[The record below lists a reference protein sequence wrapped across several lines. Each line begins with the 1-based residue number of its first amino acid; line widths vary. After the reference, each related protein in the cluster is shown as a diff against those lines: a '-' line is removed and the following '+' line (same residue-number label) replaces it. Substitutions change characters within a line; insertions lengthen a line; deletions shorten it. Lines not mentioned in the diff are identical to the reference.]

1 MNKLKQST
9 GTTLKKI
16 LSPQIRQAINI
27 LQMNAIDLHTE
38 IDNIIL
44 ENPFL
49 EKEEEYEIDYNIM
62 KSYHSGDTDNNDI
75 LNYHLDSDNL
85 REHLMKQLQASRFS
99 ESEKIIAIIIIDC
112 VNDNGYLTEDLREV
126 FIQANRSTE
135 VTFQD
140 IFYVLHTLQRFDPI
154 GTCAINLCDS
164 LSIQLDALHNESKHY
179 DDAKK
184 IIYHLSKMEID
195 ENSKFNNVFS
205 KLNNNNVYET
215 QAIDL
220 IKSLN
225 PKPGLKISKKL
236 DFYQIHPDVIIF
248 KRKDKWIVESTK
260 NTPKLILNK
269 DYISLMR
276 DSKIKTDKEYLE
288 KNYSLANF
296 IINSIKNRNL
306 TILNVC
312 KEIFLKQSNF
322 LNNGEIGLVP
332 LTLKE
337 IASKLDIHESTVSR
351 ATNEKYVQTPR
362 GVFEL
367 KYFFSSELATDTGKM
382 ISSKVIIKMIDELIE
397 NENKVRP
404 LSDNEIAKYFN
415 NQGISIARRTVTK
428 YRERLNIE
436 NSTDRK
442 IKC

>member
-9 GTTLKKI
+9 SVAQKKI

-62 KSYHSGDTDNNDI
+62 KSYHSGDTDNSDI

-312 KEIFLKQSNF
+312 KEIFQKQSNF
-322 LNNGEIGLVP
+322 LDNGEIGLVP

-337 IASKLDIHESTVSR
+337 IAIKLDIHESTVSR

>member
-9 GTTLKKI
+9 SVAQKKI

-27 LQMNAIDLHTE
+27 LQLNAIDLHTE

-164 LSIQLDALHNESKHY
+164 LSIQLDALHNESKRY

-312 KEIFLKQSNF
+312 KEIFQKQSNF
-322 LNNGEIGLVP
+322 LDNGEIGLVP

-337 IASKLDIHESTVSR
+337 IAIKLDIHESTVSR

>member
-1 MNKLKQST
+1 VNKLKQST
-9 GTTLKKI
+9 SVAQKKI

-312 KEIFLKQSNF
+312 KEIFQKQSNF
-322 LNNGEIGLVP
+322 LDNGEIGLVP

-337 IASKLDIHESTVSR
+337 IAIKLDIHESTVSR
-351 ATNEKYVQTPR
+351 ATHEKYVQTPR

>member
-1 MNKLKQST
+1 
-9 GTTLKKI
+9 
-16 LSPQIRQAINI
+16 
-27 LQMNAIDLHTE
+27 MNAIDLHTE

-62 KSYHSGDTDNNDI
+62 KSYHSGDTDNSDI

-236 DFYQIHPDVIIF
+236 DLYQIHPDVIVF

-260 NTPKLILNK
+260 NTPKLSLNK
-269 DYISLMR
+269 DYISLMKN
-276 DSKIKTDKEYLE
+276 SKIKTDKEYLE
-288 KNYSLANF
+288 KNHNLANF

-312 KEIFLKQSNF
+312 KEIFQKQSKF
-322 LNNGEIGLVP
+322 LDEGDIGLVP

-337 IASKLDIHESTVSR
+337 VANKLDIHESTVSR
-351 ATNEKYVQTPR
+351 ATNEKYIQTPR

-382 ISSKVIIKMIDELIE
+382 ISSKVIMKMIDELIKKE
-397 NENKVRP
+397 DKKRP

-415 NQGISIARRTVTK
+415 SQGISVARRTVTK
-428 YRERLNIE
+428 YRERLIIE
-436 NSTDRK
+436 NSTNRK
-442 IKC
+442 IK

>member
-1 MNKLKQST
+1 VNKLKQST
-9 GTTLKKI
+9 SVAQKKI

-62 KSYHSGDTDNNDI
+62 KSYHSGDTDNSDI

-312 KEIFLKQSNF
+312 KEIFQKQSNF
-322 LNNGEIGLVP
+322 LDNGEIGLVP

-337 IASKLDIHESTVSR
+337 IAIKLDIHESTVSR

>member
-9 GTTLKKI
+9 STALKKI
-16 LSPQIRQAINI
+16 LSPQTRQAINI
-27 LQMNAIDLHTE
+27 LQMNAIDLHRE

-49 EKEEEYEIDYNIM
+49 EKEEEFELDYNII
-62 KSYHSGDTDNNDI
+62 KSNHSGDTDINDI
-75 LNYHLDSDNL
+75 LNYHLESDNL
-85 REHLMKQLQASRFS
+85 REHLMKQLQSSKLS
-99 ESEKIIAIIIIDC
+99 ESEKIVAIIIIDC
-112 VNDNGYLTEDLREV
+112 VDDNGYLTENLREV
-126 FIQANRSTE
+126 FIQANRLTE
-135 VTFQD
+135 ITFQD
-140 IFYVLHTLQRFDPI
+140 IFYVIHTLQRFDPI
-154 GTCAINLCDS
+154 GTCAIDLCDS
-164 LSIQLDALHNESKHY
+164 LSIQLDTLHNESKYY
-179 DDAKK
+179 DDAKN
-184 IIYHLSKMEID
+184 IIYTLSKMEIN
-195 ENSKFNNVFS
+195 ENSKFNDLFS
-205 KLNNNNVYET
+205 RLNNDNIHQKESIN
-215 QAIDL
+215 L

-236 DFYQIHPDVIIF
+236 DFYQIHPDVIVF
-248 KRKDKWIVESTK
+248 KRNDKWIVESTK
-260 NTPKLILNK
+260 NTPKLVLNK
-269 DYISLMR
+269 DYISLMQ
-276 DSKIKTDKEYLE
+276 DSKIKTDREFLE
-288 KNYSLANF
+288 KNHNLANF

-351 ATNEKYVQTPR
+351 ATNQKYVQTPR

-367 KYFFSSELATDTGKM
+367 KYFFSSELSTDTGKM
-382 ISSKVIIKMIDELIE
+382 ISSKVIMKMIDEMIKKE
-397 NENKVRP
+397 DKKRP
-404 LSDNEIAKYFN
+404 VSDNEIAKYFN
-415 NQGISIARRTVTK
+415 SQGISVARRTISK

-436 NSTDRK
+436 NSTNRK

>member
-9 GTTLKKI
+9 SVAQKKI

-312 KEIFLKQSNF
+312 KEIFQKQSNF
-322 LNNGEIGLVP
+322 LDNGEIGLVP

-337 IASKLDIHESTVSR
+337 IAIKLDIHESTVSR
-351 ATNEKYVQTPR
+351 ATHEKYVQTPR

>member
-1 MNKLKQST
+1 VNKLKQST
-9 GTTLKKI
+9 SAVLKKI
-16 LSPQIRQAINI
+16 LSPQTRQAISI
-27 LQMNAIDLHTE
+27 LQMNSLDLHKE

-49 EKEEEYEIDYNIM
+49 EKEEEYEIDYSVI
-62 KSYHSGDTDNNDI
+62 KSNHSGDLDINEI

-85 REHLMKQLQASRFS
+85 REHLIKQLQASKLS
-99 ESEKIIAIIIIDC
+99 ENEKTIAIIIIDC
-112 VNDNGYLTEDLREV
+112 VNDNGYLTEDLREI
-126 FIQANRSTE
+126 FIQANRLVE

-140 IFYVLHTLQRFDPI
+140 IFYVLHTLQRFDPH
-154 GTCAINLCDS
+154 GTCAIDLSDC
-164 LSIQLDALHNESKHY
+164 LSIQLDLMHSESEYY

-184 IIYHLSKMEID
+184 IVHYLSKMDIG
-195 ENSKFNNVFS
+195 ENLKFNNLLK
-205 KLNNNNVYET
+205 KLKDDNIYQL

-248 KRKDKWIVESTK
+248 KRKDKWIIESTK
-260 NTPKLILNK
+260 NVPKLILNK
-269 DYISLMR
+269 DYVSIMH

-288 KNYSLANF
+288 RNYNLANF
-296 IINSIKNRNL
+296 IINSIKNRNV

-312 KEIFLKQSNF
+312 KEIFKKQSNF
-322 LNNGEIGLVP
+322 LDDGEIGLVP

-337 IASKLDIHESTVSR
+337 IANKLSIHESTVSR

-362 GVFEL
+362 GTFEL
-367 KYFFSSELATDTGKM
+367 KYFFSSELTTDTGKM
-382 ISSKVIIKMIDELIE
+382 ISSKVIIKMIDELIKTE
-397 NENKVRP
+397 DKTKP
-404 LSDNEIAKYFN
+404 LSDNEITKYFS

-436 NSTDRK
+436 SSTNRK
-442 IKC
+442 IKD

>member
-9 GTTLKKI
+9 STSLKKI
-16 LSPQIRQAINI
+16 LSPQTRQAINI
-27 LQMNAIDLHTE
+27 LQMNAIDLHRE

-49 EKEEEYEIDYNIM
+49 EKDEAYEIDYNII
-62 KSYHSGDTDNNDI
+62 KPNHAGDTDINDI

-85 REHLMKQLQASRFS
+85 REHLMKQLQASKFS
-99 ESEKIIAIIIIDC
+99 DSEKTIGFIIIDC

-126 FIQANRSTE
+126 FIQANRLTE

-154 GTCAINLCDS
+154 GTCAIDLCDS
-164 LSIQLDALHNESKHY
+164 LSIQLDALHNQSKYY

-184 IIYHLSKMEID
+184 IICLLSKMDIN
-195 ENSKFNNVFS
+195 ENFKFNDLFS
-205 KLNNNNVYET
+205 KLNDDNVYRM
-215 QAIDL
+215 QAVDL

-225 PKPGLKISKKL
+225 PKPGLKIIKKL
-236 DFYQIHPDVIIF
+236 DFYQIHPDVIVF
-248 KRKDKWIVESTK
+248 KRKDKWIIESTK
-260 NTPKLILNK
+260 NSPKLILNK
-269 DYISLMR
+269 DYISLMK

-288 KNYSLANF
+288 KNHNLANF

-312 KEIFLKQSNF
+312 KEIFKKQFKF
-322 LNNGEIGLVP
+322 LDTGDIGLVP

-337 IASKLDIHESTVSR
+337 IANNLDIHESTVSR

-382 ISSKVIIKMIDELIE
+382 ISSKVIIKMIDELIKKE
-397 NENKVRP
+397 DKKRP
-404 LSDNEIAKYFN
+404 LSDNEIAKYFSS
-415 NQGISIARRTVTK
+415 QGITVARRTVTK
-428 YRERLNIE
+428 YRERLIIE
-436 NSTDRK
+436 NSTNRK

>member
-1 MNKLKQST
+1 
-9 GTTLKKI
+9 
-16 LSPQIRQAINI
+16 
-27 LQMNAIDLHTE
+27 MNALDLHRE

-49 EKEEEYEIDYNIM
+49 EKEETYEIDYNII
-62 KSYHSGDTDNNDI
+62 KPNYAGETDINDI

-85 REHLMKQLQASRFS
+85 REHLMKQLQASKFS
-99 ESEKIIAIIIIDC
+99 DSEKTIAIIIIDC

-126 FIQANRSTE
+126 FIQANRLTE

-154 GTCAINLCDS
+154 GTCAIDLCDS
-164 LSIQLDALHNESKHY
+164 LSIQLDALHNQSKYY

-184 IIYHLSKMEID
+184 IIYLLSKMDIN
-195 ENSKFNNVFS
+195 ENFKFNDLFS
-205 KLNNNNVYET
+205 KLNDDNVYRM
-215 QAIDL
+215 QAVDL

-225 PKPGLKISKKL
+225 PKPGLKIIKKL
-236 DFYQIHPDVIIF
+236 DFYQIHPDVIVF
-248 KRKDKWIVESTK
+248 KRKDKWIIESTK

-269 DYISLMR
+269 DYISLMK

-288 KNYSLANF
+288 KNHNLANF

-312 KEIFLKQSNF
+312 KEIFKKQSKF
-322 LNNGEIGLVP
+322 LDTGDIGLVP

-337 IASKLDIHESTVSR
+337 IANKLDIHESTVSR

>member
-9 GTTLKKI
+9 DTSLKKI
-16 LSPQIRQAINI
+16 LSPQTRQAINI
-27 LQMNAIDLHTE
+27 LQMNALDLHRE

-49 EKEEEYEIDYNIM
+49 EKEETYEIDYNTT
-62 KSYHSGDTDNNDI
+62 KSNYTGETDINDI

-85 REHLMKQLQASRFS
+85 REHLMKQLQASKFS
-99 ESEKIIAIIIIDC
+99 DSEKTIAIIIIDC

-126 FIQANRSTE
+126 FIQANRLTE

-154 GTCAINLCDS
+154 GTCAIDLCDS
-164 LSIQLDALHNESKHY
+164 LSIQLDALHNQSKYY

-184 IIYHLSKMEID
+184 IIYLLSKMDIN
-195 ENSKFNNVFS
+195 ENFKFNDLFS
-205 KLNNNNVYET
+205 KLNDDNVYRM
-215 QAIDL
+215 QAVDL

-225 PKPGLKISKKL
+225 PKPGLKIIKKL
-236 DFYQIHPDVIIF
+236 DFYQIHPDVIVF
-248 KRKDKWIVESTK
+248 KRKDKWIIESTK

-269 DYISLMR
+269 DYISLMK

-288 KNYSLANF
+288 KNHNLANF

-312 KEIFLKQSNF
+312 KEIFKKQSKF
-322 LNNGEIGLVP
+322 LDTGDIGLVP

-337 IASKLDIHESTVSR
+337 IANKLDIHESTVSR

>member
-1 MNKLKQST
+1 MNKLKQSI
-9 GTTLKKI
+9 GTTLKKT
-16 LSPQIRQAINI
+16 LSPQTRQAINI

-49 EKEEEYEIDYNIM
+49 EKEEEYEIDYNII
-62 KSYHSGDTDNNDI
+62 KSSHSGNTDINDI

-312 KEIFLKQSNF
+312 KEIFQKQSNF
-322 LNNGEIGLVP
+322 LDNGEIGLVP

-337 IASKLDIHESTVSR
+337 IAIKLDIHESTVSR

>member
-1 MNKLKQST
+1 
-9 GTTLKKI
+9 
-16 LSPQIRQAINI
+16 
-27 LQMNAIDLHTE
+27 MNAIDLHTE

-62 KSYHSGDTDNNDI
+62 KSYHSGDTDNSDI

-312 KEIFLKQSNF
+312 KEIFQKQSNF
-322 LNNGEIGLVP
+322 LDNGEIGLVP

-337 IASKLDIHESTVSR
+337 IAIKLDIHESTVSR

>member
-9 GTTLKKI
+9 STALKKI
-16 LSPQIRQAINI
+16 LSPQTIQAINI
-27 LQMNAIDLHTE
+27 LQMNAIDLHRE

-49 EKEEEYEIDYNIM
+49 EKEEEFELDYNII
-62 KSYHSGDTDNNDI
+62 KSNHSGDTDINDI
-75 LNYHLDSDNL
+75 LNYHLESDNL
-85 REHLMKQLQASRFS
+85 REHLMKQLQSSKLS
-99 ESEKIIAIIIIDC
+99 ESEKIVAIIIIDC
-112 VNDNGYLTEDLREV
+112 VDDNGYLTEDLREV
-126 FIQANRSTE
+126 FIQANRLTE
-135 VTFQD
+135 ITFQD
-140 IFYVLHTLQRFDPI
+140 IFYVIHTLQRFDPI
-154 GTCAINLCDS
+154 GTCAIDLCDS
-164 LSIQLDALHNESKHY
+164 LSIQLDALHNESKYY
-179 DDAKK
+179 DDAKN
-184 IIYHLSKMEID
+184 IIYTLSKMEIN
-195 ENSKFNNVFS
+195 ENSKFNDLFS
-205 KLNNNNVYET
+205 RLNNDNIHQKESIN
-215 QAIDL
+215 L

-236 DFYQIHPDVIIF
+236 DFYQIHPDVIVF
-248 KRKDKWIVESTK
+248 KRNDKWIVESTK
-260 NTPKLILNK
+260 NTPKLVLNK
-269 DYISLMR
+269 DYISLMQ
-276 DSKIKTDKEYLE
+276 DSKIKTDREFLE
-288 KNYSLANF
+288 KNHNLANF

-351 ATNEKYVQTPR
+351 ATNQKYVQTPR

-367 KYFFSSELATDTGKM
+367 KYFFSSELSTDTGKM
-382 ISSKVIIKMIDELIE
+382 ISSKVIMKMIDEMIKKE
-397 NENKVRP
+397 DKKRP
-404 LSDNEIAKYFN
+404 VSDNEIAKYFN
-415 NQGISIARRTVTK
+415 SQGISVARRTISK

-436 NSTDRK
+436 NSTNRK

>member
-9 GTTLKKI
+9 STALKKI
-16 LSPQIRQAINI
+16 LSPQTRQAINI
-27 LQMNAIDLHTE
+27 LQMNALDLYKE
-38 IDNIIL
+38 IDDIIL

-49 EKEEEYEIDYNIM
+49 EKEDEYQIDYNITN
-62 KSYHSGDTDNNDI
+62 SNHSGVTDINDV

-85 REHLMKQLQASRFS
+85 REHLLKQLHASRFS
-99 ESEKIIAIIIIDC
+99 ENDKTIAIIIIDC

-126 FIQANRSTE
+126 FVQANRLTE
-135 VTFQD
+135 VTFEN
-140 IFYVLHTLQRFDPI
+140 IFYVLHALQRFDPI
-154 GTCAINLCDS
+154 GTCAIDLCDS
-164 LSIQLDALHNESKHY
+164 LSIQLDVLHNESQYY

-184 IIYHLSKMEID
+184 IISHLSKIKVD
-195 ENSKFNNVFS
+195 EKSKFDDLFS
-205 KLNNNNVYET
+205 KLNAHNVYQI

-269 DYISLMR
+269 DYVSLMQ
-276 DSKIKTDKEYLE
+276 DSNIKTDKEYLE
-288 KNYSLANF
+288 KNHNLANF
-296 IINSIKNRNL
+296 IINSLKNRNL

-312 KEIFLKQSNF
+312 KEIFKKQSNF
-322 LNNGEIGLVP
+322 LDNGEIGLLP

-337 IASKLDIHESTVSR
+337 IANSLDIHESTVSR

-362 GVFEL
+362 GIFEL
-367 KYFFSSELATDTGKM
+367 KYFFSSELTTDTGKM
-382 ISSKVIIKMIDELIE
+382 ISSKVIMKMIDEIIKKE
-397 NENKVRP
+397 DKTRP
-404 LSDNEIAKYFN
+404 LSDNELSKYFN
-415 NQGISIARRTVTK
+415 TQGISVARRTITK

-436 NSTDRK
+436 NSTNRK
-442 IKC
+442 IKS

>member
-1 MNKLKQST
+1 
-9 GTTLKKI
+9 
-16 LSPQIRQAINI
+16 
-27 LQMNAIDLHTE
+27 MNAIDLHTE

-312 KEIFLKQSNF
+312 KEIFQKQSNF
-322 LNNGEIGLVP
+322 LDNGEIGLVP

-337 IASKLDIHESTVSR
+337 IAIKLDIHESTVSR

>member
-9 GTTLKKI
+9 STALKKI
-16 LSPQIRQAINI
+16 LSPQTRQAINI
-27 LQMNAIDLHTE
+27 LQMNAIDLHRE

-49 EKEEEYEIDYNIM
+49 EKEEEFELDYNII
-62 KSYHSGDTDNNDI
+62 KSNHSGDTDINDI
-75 LNYHLDSDNL
+75 LNYHLESDNL
-85 REHLMKQLQASRFS
+85 REHLMKQLQSSKLS
-99 ESEKIIAIIIIDC
+99 ESEKIVAIIIIDC
-112 VNDNGYLTEDLREV
+112 VDDNGYLTEDLREV
-126 FIQANRSTE
+126 FIQANRLTE
-135 VTFQD
+135 ITFQD
-140 IFYVLHTLQRFDPI
+140 IFYVIHTLQRFDPI
-154 GTCAINLCDS
+154 GTCAIDLCDS
-164 LSIQLDALHNESKHY
+164 LSIQLDALHNESKYY
-179 DDAKK
+179 DDAKN
-184 IIYHLSKMEID
+184 IIYTLSKMEIN
-195 ENSKFNNVFS
+195 ENSKFNDLFS
-205 KLNNNNVYET
+205 RLNNDNIHQKESIN
-215 QAIDL
+215 L

-236 DFYQIHPDVIIF
+236 DFYQIHPDVIVF
-248 KRKDKWIVESTK
+248 KRNDKWIVESTK
-260 NTPKLILNK
+260 NTPKLVLNK
-269 DYISLMR
+269 DYISLMQ
-276 DSKIKTDKEYLE
+276 DSKIKTDREFLE
-288 KNYSLANF
+288 KNHNLANF

-351 ATNEKYVQTPR
+351 ATNQKYVQTPR

-367 KYFFSSELATDTGKM
+367 KYFFSSELSTDTGKM
-382 ISSKVIIKMIDELIE
+382 ISSKVIMKMIDEMIKKE
-397 NENKVRP
+397 DKKRP
-404 LSDNEIAKYFN
+404 VSDNEIAKYFN
-415 NQGISIARRTVTK
+415 SQGISVARRTISK

-436 NSTDRK
+436 NSTNRK

>member
-1 MNKLKQST
+1 VNKLKQST
-9 GTTLKKI
+9 SATLKKI
-16 LSPQIRQAINI
+16 LSPQTRQAINI
-27 LQMNAIDLHTE
+27 LQMNSLELHKE

-49 EKEEEYEIDYNIM
+49 EKEEEYEIDNNIVKYN
-62 KSYHSGDTDNNDI
+62 HSNDADIDDI

-85 REHLMKQLQASRFS
+85 REHLMKQLETSKFS
-99 ESEKIIAIIIIDC
+99 ENEKTIAIIMIDC

-126 FIQANRSTE
+126 FIQANRLTE

-154 GTCAINLCDS
+154 GTCAIDLSDS
-164 LSIQLDALHNESKHY
+164 LSIQLDILHNESEHY
-179 DDAKK
+179 NHAKK
-184 IIYHLSKMEID
+184 IIYQLSKMKIN
-195 ENSKFNNVFS
+195 ENSKFNDLFA
-205 KLNNNNVYET
+205 KLNDKNIYEMA
-215 QAIDL
+215 AIDL

-236 DFYQIHPDVIIF
+236 DIYQIHPDVIIF

-269 DYISLMR
+269 DYVSIMQ

-288 KNYSLANF
+288 KNHNLANF

-312 KEIFLKQSNF
+312 KEIFKKQSNF
-322 LNNGEIGLVP
+322 LDNGEIGLVP

-337 IASKLDIHESTVSR
+337 IANNLGIHESTVSR

-362 GVFEL
+362 GTFEL
-367 KYFFSSELATDTGKM
+367 KYFFSSELATHTGKM
-382 ISSKVIIKMIDELIE
+382 ISSKVIMKMIDELIKE
-397 NENKVRP
+397 EDKTKP
-404 LSDNEIAKYFN
+404 SSDNEIAKYFN
-415 NQGISIARRTVTK
+415 NQGISVARRTVTK
-428 YRERLNIE
+428 YRERLKIE
-436 NSTDRK
+436 NSTNRK
-442 IKC
+442 IKD

>member
-1 MNKLKQST
+1 VNKLKQST
-9 GTTLKKI
+9 GTSLKKI
-16 LSPQIRQAINI
+16 LSPQTRQAINI
-27 LQMNAIDLHTE
+27 LQMNAIDLHRE

-49 EKEEEYEIDYNIM
+49 EKEETYEIDYNTI
-62 KSYHSGDTDNNDI
+62 KSNYTGETDINDI

-85 REHLMKQLQASRFS
+85 REHLMKQLQASKFS
-99 ESEKIIAIIIIDC
+99 DSEKTIAIIIIDC

-126 FIQANRSTE
+126 FIQANRLTE

-154 GTCAINLCDS
+154 GTCAIDLCDS
-164 LSIQLDALHNESKHY
+164 LSIQLDALHNQSKYY

-184 IIYHLSKMEID
+184 IIYLLSKMDIN
-195 ENSKFNNVFS
+195 ENFKFNDLFS
-205 KLNNNNVYET
+205 KLNDDNVYRM
-215 QAIDL
+215 QAVDL

-225 PKPGLKISKKL
+225 PKPGLKIIKKL
-236 DFYQIHPDVIIF
+236 DFYQIHPDVIVF
-248 KRKDKWIVESTK
+248 KRKDKWIIESTK

-269 DYISLMR
+269 DYISLMK

-288 KNYSLANF
+288 KNHNLANF

-312 KEIFLKQSNF
+312 KEIFKKQSKF
-322 LNNGEIGLVP
+322 LDTGDIGLVP

-337 IASKLDIHESTVSR
+337 IANKLDIHESTVSR

-382 ISSKVIIKMIDELIE
+382 ISSKVIMKMINELIKKE
-397 NENKVRP
+397 DKKRP
-404 LSDNEIAKYFN
+404 LSDNEIAKYFSS
-415 NQGISIARRTVTK
+415 QGITVARRTVTK
-428 YRERLNIE
+428 YRERLIIE
-436 NSTDRK
+436 NSTNRK
-442 IKC
+442 VKC

>member
-1 MNKLKQST
+1 
-9 GTTLKKI
+9 
-16 LSPQIRQAINI
+16 
-27 LQMNAIDLHTE
+27 
-38 IDNIIL
+38 
-44 ENPFL
+44 
-49 EKEEEYEIDYNIM
+49 M

-312 KEIFLKQSNF
+312 KEIFQKQSNF
-322 LNNGEIGLVP
+322 LDNGEIGLVP

-337 IASKLDIHESTVSR
+337 IAIKLDIHESTVSR

>member
-9 GTTLKKI
+9 GITLKKI
-16 LSPQIRQAINI
+16 LSPQTRQAINI
-27 LQMNAIDLHTE
+27 LQMNSIDLHQE

-49 EKEEEYEIDYNIM
+49 EKEEEYEIDYNIIE
-62 KSYHSGDTDNNDI
+62 SNYSGDTDINDI

-85 REHLMKQLQASRFS
+85 REHLMKQLQTSNFS
-99 ESEKIIAIIIIDC
+99 ESEKTIAVIIIDC

-126 FIQANRSTE
+126 FIQANRLTE

-140 IFYVLHTLQRFDPI
+140 IFFVLHTLQRYDPI
-154 GTCAINLCDS
+154 GTCAIDLCDS
-164 LSIQLDALHNESKHY
+164 LSIQLDALHIESKYY

-184 IIYHLSKMEID
+184 IIYLLSKMEIN
-195 ENSKFNNVFS
+195 ENSRFNDLFS
-205 KLNNNNVYET
+205 KLNDDDVYKM

-236 DFYQIHPDVIIF
+236 DFYQINPDVVIF

-269 DYISLMR
+269 DYISLMK

-288 KNYSLANF
+288 KNHNLANF

-312 KEIFLKQSNF
+312 KEIFQKQSNF
-322 LNNGEIGLVP
+322 LDNGEIGLVP

-337 IASKLDIHESTVSR
+337 IAIKLDIHESTVSR

>member
-9 GTTLKKI
+9 GASLKNI
-16 LSPQIRQAINI
+16 LSPQTRQAINI
-27 LQMNAIDLHTE
+27 LQMNAIDLHRE
-38 IDNIIL
+38 IDDIIL

-49 EKEEEYEIDYNIM
+49 EKDEAYEIDYNII
-62 KSYHSGDTDNNDI
+62 KPNHAGDTDINDI

-85 REHLMKQLQASRFS
+85 REHLMKQLQASKFS
-99 ESEKIIAIIIIDC
+99 DSEKTIGFIIIDC

-126 FIQANRSTE
+126 FIQANRLTE

-154 GTCAINLCDS
+154 GTCAIDLCDS
-164 LSIQLDALHNESKHY
+164 LSIQLDALHNQSKY
-179 DDAKK
+179 YKDAKK
-184 IIYHLSKMEID
+184 IICLLSKMDIN
-195 ENSKFNNVFS
+195 ENFKFNDLFS
-205 KLNNNNVYET
+205 KLNDNNVYRK
-215 QAIDL
+215 QAVDL

-225 PKPGLKISKKL
+225 PKPGLKIIKKL
-236 DFYQIHPDVIIF
+236 DFYQIHPDVIVF
-248 KRKDKWIVESTK
+248 KRKDKWIIESTK

-269 DYISLMR
+269 DYISLMK

-288 KNYSLANF
+288 KNHNLANF

-312 KEIFLKQSNF
+312 KEIFKKQSKF
-322 LNNGEIGLVP
+322 LDTGDIGLVP

-337 IASKLDIHESTVSR
+337 IANKLDIHESTVSR

-382 ISSKVIIKMIDELIE
+382 ISSKVIMKMIGELIE
-397 NENKVRP
+397 KEDKKRP
-404 LSDNEIAKYFN
+404 FSDNEIAKYFSS
-415 NQGISIARRTVTK
+415 QGITVARRTVTK
-428 YRERLNIE
+428 YRERLIIE
-436 NSTDRK
+436 NSTNRK

>member
-1 MNKLKQST
+1 VNKLIQST
-9 GTTLKKI
+9 STSLKKI
-16 LSPQIRQAINI
+16 LSPQTRQAINI
-27 LQMNAIDLHTE
+27 LQMSALDLHKE
-38 IDNIIL
+38 IDDIIL

-49 EKEEEYEIDYNIM
+49 EKEDEYQIDYNIV
-62 KSYHSGDTDNNDI
+62 KSNHTKDTDIDDI

-85 REHLMKQLQASRFS
+85 REHLIKQLQASKLS
-99 ESEKIIAIIIIDC
+99 ESEKTIAVIIIDC
-112 VNDNGYLTEDLREV
+112 VNDNGYLTEDLREI
-126 FIQANRSTE
+126 FIQANRLIQ

-154 GTCAINLCDS
+154 GTCAIDLCDS
-164 LSIQLDALHNESKHY
+164 LSIQLDALHNESQHL

-184 IIYHLSKMEID
+184 IIYHLSKMEIN
-195 ENSKFNNVFS
+195 ENSKFNDLFS
-205 KLNNNNVYET
+205 KFNDKNVYQM

-236 DFYQIHPDVIIF
+236 DFYQIHPDVVIF

-269 DYISLMR
+269 DYISLMK

-288 KNYSLANF
+288 KNHNMANF

-312 KEIFLKQSNF
+312 KEIFQKQAKF
-322 LNNGEIGLVP
+322 LDNGEMGLIP

-337 IASKLDIHESTVSR
+337 IADKLDIHESTVSR

-367 KYFFSSELATDTGKM
+367 KYFFSSELTTDTGKM
-382 ISSKVIIKMIDELIE
+382 ISSKVIMKMIDELIKKE
-397 NENKVRP
+397 DKKRP
-404 LSDNEIAKYFN
+404 SSDNEIAKYFN
-415 NQGISIARRTVTK
+415 SQGISVARRTITK
-428 YRERLNIE
+428 YREKLNIE
-436 NSTDRK
+436 NSTNRR

>member
-1 MNKLKQST
+1 MNSL
-9 GTTLKKI
+9 
-16 LSPQIRQAINI
+16 
-27 LQMNAIDLHTE
+27 DLHKE

-49 EKEEEYEIDYNIM
+49 EKEEEYEIDYNAV
-62 KSYHSGDTDNNDI
+62 KYNHSNDVDINDI
-75 LNYHLDSDNL
+75 LNYHQDSDNL
-85 REHLMKQLQASRFS
+85 REYLMKQLETSKFS
-99 ESEKIIAIIIIDC
+99 EHERTIAIIIIDC

-126 FIQANRSTE
+126 FIQANRLTE

-154 GTCAINLCDS
+154 GTCAVDLCDS
-164 LSIQLDALHNESKHY
+164 LSIQLDHMYSDSNY
-179 DDAKK
+179 YNDAKK
-184 IIYHLSKMEID
+184 IIYHLSKMKIN
-195 ENSKFNNVFS
+195 ENSKFNDLFTN
-205 KLNNNNVYET
+205 LNNKNVYEI

-260 NTPKLILNK
+260 NAPKLILNK
-269 DYISLMR
+269 DYVSIMQ
-276 DSKIKTDKEYLE
+276 DSKIKTDREYLE
-288 KNYSLANF
+288 KNHNLANF

-312 KEIFLKQSNF
+312 KEIFKKQSNF
-322 LNNGEIGLVP
+322 LDNGEIGLVP

-337 IASKLDIHESTVSR
+337 IANNLDVHESTVSR

-362 GVFEL
+362 GTFEL
-367 KYFFSSELATDTGKM
+367 KYFFSSELSTDTGKM
-382 ISSKVIIKMIDELIE
+382 ISSKVIMKMIDDLIKKE
-397 NENKVRP
+397 DKTRP
-404 LSDNEIAKYFN
+404 SSDNEIAKYFN
-415 NQGISIARRTVTK
+415 NHGISVARRTVAK

-436 NSTDRK
+436 SSNNRK
-442 IKC
+442 IKN

>member
-9 GTTLKKI
+9 SVAQKKI

-312 KEIFLKQSNF
+312 KEIFQKQSNF
-322 LNNGEIGLVP
+322 LDNGEIGLVP

-337 IASKLDIHESTVSR
+337 IAIKLDIHESTVSR

>member
-9 GTTLKKI
+9 STALKKI
-16 LSPQIRQAINI
+16 LSPQTRQAINI
-27 LQMNAIDLHTE
+27 LQMNAIDLHRE

-49 EKEEEYEIDYNIM
+49 EKEEEFELDYNII
-62 KSYHSGDTDNNDI
+62 KSNHSGDTDINDI
-75 LNYHLDSDNL
+75 LNYHLESDNL
-85 REHLMKQLQASRFS
+85 REHLMKQLQSSKLS
-99 ESEKIIAIIIIDC
+99 ESEKIVAIIIIDC
-112 VNDNGYLTEDLREV
+112 VDDNGYLTEDLREV
-126 FIQANRSTE
+126 FIQANRLTE
-135 VTFQD
+135 ITFQD
-140 IFYVLHTLQRFDPI
+140 IFYVIHTLQRFDPI
-154 GTCAINLCDS
+154 GTCAIDLCDS
-164 LSIQLDALHNESKHY
+164 LSIQLDALHNESKYY
-179 DDAKK
+179 DDAKN
-184 IIYHLSKMEID
+184 IIYTLSKMEIN
-195 ENSKFNNVFS
+195 ENSKFNDLFS
-205 KLNNNNVYET
+205 RLNNDNIHQKESIN
-215 QAIDL
+215 L

-236 DFYQIHPDVIIF
+236 DFYQIHPDVIVF
-248 KRKDKWIVESTK
+248 KRNDKWIVESTK
-260 NTPKLILNK
+260 NTPKLVLNK
-269 DYISLMR
+269 DYISLMQ
-276 DSKIKTDKEYLE
+276 DSKIKTDREFLE
-288 KNYSLANF
+288 KNHNLANF

-351 ATNEKYVQTPR
+351 ATNQKYVQTPR

-382 ISSKVIIKMIDELIE
+382 ISSKVIMKMIDELIKKE
-397 NENKVRP
+397 DKKRP

-415 NQGISIARRTVTK
+415 NKGISVARRTVTK
-428 YRERLNIE
+428 YRERLIIE
-436 NSTDRK
+436 NSTNRK
-442 IKC
+442 IK